1 MSEHTEAERAL
12 IKPGKVRRNLQERL
26 ADNTAELKPLV
37 LAALAAGVPVATITR
52 HTKLTAATLIR
63 WKK

>member
-1 MSEHTEAERAL
+1 MAEITDAERAL
-12 IKPGKVRRNLQERL
+12 IKPGRVRMTLQDRL
-26 ADNTAELKPLV
+26 RDNTEAIRPLV

-52 HTKLTAATLIR
+52 HTRLTAATLIR